1 MAFEEVIETNED
13 VGYSHCQAW
22 VVPSTGKKSLEEFRK
37 NTKLYRIS
45 NKGGKG
51 VIAYHCRR
59 PIHDTCSQGNL
70 CYIHNKSFVEDN
82 SKIIFQFS
90 ESVNIIT
97 EGITLDE
104 PEFRKYLTDDEK
116 KKISGITTLKT
127 ATEGYVDVS
136 NVGDMQTELEHLRDE
151 VEFLKCCFS
160 KLQEEN
166 ESIRGVLSKLQGNDS
181 EDDEDEEFE
190 EAISIKKTKVN
201 FNASG
206 EESEEEEETFDYEN
220 VVQQDSENEEDDE
233 DDNASD
239 NEEDDNDSDNEED
252 GMPSFDDDGM
262 PSFDDEGMPSFDD
275 EGMPSF
281 DDDDEDGE
289 IEVEMI
295 SLKNGKTILVDQI
308 SDNVYKSPDEI
319 EEDEVDCSNILGKF
333 LEVLYSNS
341 PIEYKGDNY
350 IVGIKQEHNG
360 IEYEKC
366 IYSNIAYKYDD
377 FGRLYPCGRF
387 RVSNGEIKF
396 SKKKFKV

>member
-13 VGYSHCQAW
+13 VGYCHCQAW

-70 CYIHNKSFVEDN
+70 CFIHNKSFMKDN

-97 EGITLDE
+97 EAITLDE

-206 EESEEEEETFDYEN
+206 EESEEEEEEETFDYEN

-233 DDNASD
+233 EEDDNDSD

-252 GMPSFDDDGM
+252 
-262 PSFDDEGMPSFDD
+262 
-275 EGMPSF
+275 GMPSF

-295 SLKNGKTILVDQI
+295 SLKNGKTILVDHI
-308 SDNVYKSPDEI
+308 LGNVYKSPDEI
-319 EEDEVDCSNILGKF
+319 EEDEVDCSNVLGKF
-333 LEVLYSNS
+333 LVVEYSNS
-341 PIEYKGDNY
+341 NITDIKSERVLLSYLYKCQSLMEELLDGGSKDP
-350 IVGIKQEHNG
+350 H
-360 IEYEKC
+360 
-366 IYSNIAYKYDD
+366 YDMISILIN
-377 FGRLYPCGRF
+377 RLE
-387 RVSNGEIKF
+387 NHLKNNQDLL
-396 SKKKFKV
+396 

>member
-13 VGYSHCQAW
+13 VGYCHCQAW

-70 CYIHNKSFVEDN
+70 CFIHNKSFVKDN

-97 EGITLDE
+97 EAITLDE

-166 ESIRGVLSKLQGNDS
+166 ESIRGILSKLQGNDS

-206 EESEEEEETFDYEN
+206 EESEEEEEETFDYEN

-233 DDNASD
+233 EEDDNDSD

-252 GMPSFDDDGM
+252 
-262 PSFDDEGMPSFDD
+262 
-275 EGMPSF
+275 GMPSF

-295 SLKNGKTILVDQI
+295 SLKNGKTILVDHI
-308 SDNVYKSPDEI
+308 LGNVYKSPDEI
-319 EEDEVDCSNILGKF
+319 EEDEVDCSNVLGKF
-333 LEVLYSNS
+333 LVVEYSNS
-341 PIEYKGDNY
+341 NIEYKGDNY

-377 FGRLYPCGRF
+377 FGKLYPCGRF